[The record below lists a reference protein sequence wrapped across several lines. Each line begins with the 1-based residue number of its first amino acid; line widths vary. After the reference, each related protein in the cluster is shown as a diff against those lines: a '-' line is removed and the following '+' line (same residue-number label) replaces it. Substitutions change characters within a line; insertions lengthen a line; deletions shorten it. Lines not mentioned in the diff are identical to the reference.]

1 MIWKEQWTA
10 QVEKIGL
17 TSNVVFPTFPFGEL
31 LTLFAYYFMHAKSLQ
46 ACPTLQS
53 HGAHQAPPSIRFSRQ
68 ESWSRL
74 PSPPPGDLPDTEI
87 KPASLIIHRV
97 SDAIQTS
104 HPLSSPSPPAPN
116 PSQHQSLFQ

>member
-68 ESWSRL
+68 EYWSRL
-74 PSPPPGDLPDTEI
+74 PSPPPGDLPDPETEPVY
-87 KPASLIIHRV
+87 PALAGGFFTTSTTWKAPYLLITHRQGF
-97 SDAIQTS
+97 S
-104 HPLSSPSPPAPN
+104 
-116 PSQHQSLFQ
+116 